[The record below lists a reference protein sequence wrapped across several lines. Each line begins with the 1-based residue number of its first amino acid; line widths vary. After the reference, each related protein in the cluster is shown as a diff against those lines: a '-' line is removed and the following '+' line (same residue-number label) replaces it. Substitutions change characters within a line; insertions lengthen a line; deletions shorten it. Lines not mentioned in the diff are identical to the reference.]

1 MNLKAAEAM
10 IGKLSQRDKRAL
22 KIGAISVA
30 AMLVLVFATT
40 WLGHWGQVRK
50 SLRAKREKLKAISMS
65 ESKRTGMMTIVPVFE
80 MPQEEEKQKFL
91 FRDKVN
97 EQLKKAGIKD
107 EILQFLRTEKSRQEG
122 GYKLLRLQC
131 RRGKCNFGQA
141 LDLLAG
147 LKENP
152 YLVGIEEF
160 RIECNPEKRQEF
172 RLDLTVSA
180 FAK

>member
-10 IGKLSQRDKRAL
+10 IGRLSERDKRAL
-22 KIGAISVA
+22 KIGGVCVIAI
-30 AMLVLVFATT
+30 LVLLFATT

-50 SLRAKREKLKAISMS
+50 SLRAEREKLKAISMS
-65 ESKRTGMMTIVPVFE
+65 EAKRAGLMTIVPVFK

-97 EQLKKAGIKD
+97 EQLKKAGIEK
-107 EILQFLRTEKSRQEG
+107 EVLEFLRTEKSRQEG
-122 GYKLLRLQC
+122 GYKLLRLRC
-131 RRGKCNFGQA
+131 RRGKCNFGQVV
-141 LDLLAG
+141 DLLAG

-160 RIECNPEKRQEF
+160 RIECNPKKRQEF
-172 RLDLTVSA
+172 MLDLTVST